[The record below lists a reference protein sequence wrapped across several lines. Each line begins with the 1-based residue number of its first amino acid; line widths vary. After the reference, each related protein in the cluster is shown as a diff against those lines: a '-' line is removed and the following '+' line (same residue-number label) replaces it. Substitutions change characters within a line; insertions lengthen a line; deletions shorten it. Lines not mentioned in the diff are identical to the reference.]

1 MKGYRFVIILV
12 VLAVAAFAVQPVFG
26 AAAAMQDQ
34 AAGDSML
41 RGAFPTTLF
50 KPLDSKKLKDGDQV
64 VLQTSAPIRSSKM
77 LLPSGS
83 KVYGHITQSQARSKG
98 DSQSS
103 LAMVFDK
110 IEVAKGRD
118 LPMKGV
124 LQAVAPALPGSAP
137 DTSGMM
143 GSGQMMPGHG
153 DSSTMPNAGGVAG
166 PNSGIHSIDA
176 ASGPHPILNNESQ
189 GVLGFK
195 NLEMDKDHVLTSS
208 GKEIKLDSGTQMMI
222 RVEIQMPTE

>member
-1 MKGYRFVIILV
+1 MKAYKFAIVSV
-12 VLAVAAFAVQPVFG
+12 VLAVAVFAVQPPF
-26 AAAAMQDQ
+26 AAAQQEQ
-34 AAGDSML
+34 AASGVL
-41 RGAFPTTLF
+41 RGAFPATLV

-64 VLQTSAPIRSSKM
+64 VLQTSAPIRSNGM

-83 KVYGHITQSQARSKG
+83 KIYGHITQAQARSKG

-110 IEVAKGRD
+110 IEVNKGRE

-124 LQAVAPALPGSAP
+124 LQAVAPALPANAP

-176 ASGPHPILNNESQ
+176 GSGPHPVLNNESQ

-195 NLEMDKDHVLTSS
+195 NMEMDKDHVLTCS
-208 GKEIKLDSGTQMMI
+208 GKELKLDGGTQMMV
-222 RVEIQMPTE
+222 RAEIQMPVQ